1 MKTENIL
8 SLKAAADMYHER
20 TLKKNAEIF
29 VSTNI
34 ENIVHQ
40 QEFKEFTLEDVLAV
54 LESRKSKVRF
64 CVKSC
69 WFLFRDANIS
79 DEQ

>member
-1 MKTENIL
+1 
-8 SLKAAADMYHER
+8 MYHER